1 MSKVFIEESTL
12 SSIGNAIRA
21 KTGKSELINP
31 ANMPTEISSIT
42 TGGSG
47 ADENEIISKFVTGES
62 FSGEFINNEIEY
74 IRYGAFAQTHITK
87 VDCPKVE
94 VINGYAFNDCTKLTS
109 INFPK
114 VIQMNGHCFSYCTSL
129 IEAKFQSPI
138 SIEAYIFYNASKLQ
152 KCDFNVITIYMN
164 TFASSALDT
173 LILRRTE
180 KITYLNSKGAFA
192 NTPIA
197 KGTGYIYVPAALID
211 EYKTAT
217 NWVTFASQFRAI
229 EDYPDICGEA
239 TE

>member
-62 FSGEFINNEIEY
+62 YSGEFINNKIDY

-94 VINGYAFNDCTKLTS
+94 VINGYAFNNCTKLTS

-114 VIQMNGHCFSYCTSL
+114 VIQMKGYCFSFCTSL

-152 KCDFNVITIYMN
+152 KCDFNVFTIYMN
-164 TFASSALDT
+164 TFTFSALDT
-173 LILRRTE
+173 LILRRSE
-180 KITYLNSKGAFA
+180 KITYLNSKNAFA
-192 NTPIA
+192 GTPIA